1 MGTKDIIEFLGIVV
15 KREVLKISELE
26 EIQEIRLRINKPMEI
41 ILNNRDV
48 LTSYICTEEDLRNII
63 QKISNYSVYAF
74 EEEFKYGYIT
84 IKGGHRIGLCGDCVI
99 ENGQIKTIKNIASI
113 NMRVCREVINCS
125 KNIIEYIAEND
136 NLLNTIL
143 ISPPKCGK
151 TTMLRDIARTLSNG
165 DNSLKLRGRKVSIID
180 ERSEIGACYLGVP
193 QLNVGVRTDIYDGC
207 IKSQGI
213 MMAIRALSP
222 EVIICDE
229 IGTEKDIESI
239 LLAMNSGVNVVTSI
253 HGFGVEDFLNK
264 KVFYNAIENRV
275 FKRAIVLSNRNGV
288 GTIED
293 VYDFHTEKS
302 LRGEIR

>member
-125 KNIIEYIAEND
+125 KNIIEYISEND

>member
-125 KNIIEYIAEND
+125 KNIIEYISEND

-293 VYDFHTEKS
+293 VYDFYTEKS

>member
-26 EIQEIRLRINKPMEI
+26 DIQEIRLRINKPMEI

-125 KNIIEYIAEND
+125 KNIIEYISEND

-293 VYDFHTEKS
+293 VYDFYTEKS